1 MSTPANALNITAAGI
16 VKFDGTATFSADT
29 VTQHDVLIGG
39 ASNAITSVAPSA
51 TSGVAMISQGAAAD
65 PTFGTVVVA
74 GGGTGAVTLT
84 GVLIGSGTSAVTGNA
99 ITQHDVLVGGAANA
113 ITSVAPSATSGVPLV
128 SGGAAADPSFT
139 TAVVAGGGTGVVS
152 FADTN
157 SLLISGTTSTGA
169 LQDVA
174 SVATGQV
181 LTSAGT
187 STAPAWSSAP
197 SVTSITLSSGTALS
211 AYAEGTWTPTLVGH
225 TVAGTTSYT
234 VQTALYTRIGRLVF
248 CTMSLSCTTGG
259 TASGLFQFGGLPFTI
274 NNTASGVIGLVTNS
288 NTNIPFDAG
297 QTMYTLYPQG
307 GGTTFYL
314 QESGSSKA
322 SNLMSIAAATAYV
335 FNASFWFS
343 I

>member
-1 MSTPANALNITAAGI
+1 MPSTPGNSLNISSAGI

-29 VTQHDVLIGG
+29 VTQYNALVGG
-39 ASNAITSVAPSA
+39 TSNAITSVAPSA
-51 TSGVAMISQGAAAD
+51 TA
-65 PTFGTVVVA
+65 
-74 GGGTGAVTLT
+74 
-84 GVLIGSGTSAVTGNA
+84 
-99 ITQHDVLVGGAANA
+99 
-113 ITSVAPSATSGVPLV
+113 GVPLV
-128 SGGAAADPSFT
+128 SGGASADPSFT
-139 TAVVAGGGTGVVS
+139 TAVVAGGGTGKTS

-157 SLLISGTTSTGA
+157 SLLISGTTTTGA

-187 STAPAWSSAP
+187 STAPAWSATP
-197 SVTSITLSSGTALS
+197 TVTSITFGSGTAL
-211 AYAEGTWTPTLVGH
+211 ANYAEGTWTPTLVGH
-225 TVAGTTSYT
+225 STAGTTSYT
-234 VQTALYTRIGRLVF
+234 TQTGLYTRIGRLVF
-248 CTMSLSCTTGG
+248 CTMILSCTTGG
-259 TASGLFQFGGLPFTI
+259 TAAGLFQFGGLPFTI

-288 NTNIPFDAG
+288 NTNLPFDTG

-322 SNLMSIAAATAYV
+322 SNLMSLISSTAYV